1 MYKEVL
7 RSIDDAGIFA
17 IVAILLFV
25 SFFVLLLIY
34 VSRMDKK
41 QVHDMSQIPLDP
53 RPSEEGMASPST
65 LVLNGKNLE
74 Q

>member
-1 MYKEVL
+1 MYKEIL

-34 VSRMDKK
+34 VWKMDKK
-41 QVHDMSQIPLDP
+41 QVSDMSRIPLDP
-53 RPSEEGMASPST
+53 APSEEGLATPST
-65 LVLNGKNLE
+65 LVLNGKS
-74 Q
+74 